1 MADPMD
7 HNNHVSV
14 NWRVINVPSLVAI
27 AGLLVTMVGVYG
39 SFVSRLERQDARMD
53 ATDKDRANNA
63 LLYGKQMDLIQ
74 TTMSAVVTQGN
85 KTEYRVTVAEQGI
98 VALGSR
104 QDRFADALGDLRD
117 GIAGVKTSIE
127 VLTEK
132 IETSLPMKRSELEF
146 TPPQLKRN

>member
-1 MADPMD
+1 MD
-7 HNNHVSV
+7 HNSNVSV

-27 AGLLVTMVGVYG
+27 AGLLITMIGVYG
-39 SFVSRLERQDARMD
+39 SLVRDLERQSVRMD

-98 VALGSR
+98 VALGAR

-132 IETSLPMKRSELEF
+132 IETSFPTRRSELDAI
-146 TPPQLKRN
+146 PPQLKRY